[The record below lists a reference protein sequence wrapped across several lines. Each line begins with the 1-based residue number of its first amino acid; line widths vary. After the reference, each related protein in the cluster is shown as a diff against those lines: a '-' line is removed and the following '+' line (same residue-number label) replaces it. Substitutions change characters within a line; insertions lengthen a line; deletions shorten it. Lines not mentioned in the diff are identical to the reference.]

1 VWDKLNSLTKGWK
14 LRLVLFLTE
23 YYLIPKLFAYGR
35 LDFSVVKITV
45 GKTIFKLVLC
55 NFVRGKLNQSSF
67 PYIQG
72 KRGEIREAVAH
83 G

>member
-1 VWDKLNSLTKGWK
+1 
-14 LRLVLFLTE
+14 
-23 YYLIPKLFAYGR
+23 
-35 LDFSVVKITV
+35 VKITV